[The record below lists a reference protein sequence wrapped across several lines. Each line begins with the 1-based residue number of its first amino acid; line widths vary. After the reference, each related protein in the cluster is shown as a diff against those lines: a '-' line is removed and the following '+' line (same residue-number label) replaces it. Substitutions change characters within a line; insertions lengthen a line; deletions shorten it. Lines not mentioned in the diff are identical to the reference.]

1 MININDL
8 LNVRFS
14 NHGRNIK
21 EGFDCYGLAIEVS
34 RRFGHN
40 LIDLWYSESTSEMFT
55 QKVDEVRNKL
65 GDLVSETKE
74 QEEGNLIIF
83 SDNKGNMIHI
93 GVILEKGIFIHSSRL
108 NGVKITK
115 LEDYFLKQWKV
126 YKWQK

>member
-1 MININDL
+1 MIDISDL
-8 LNVRFS
+8 LNVKFS
-14 NHGRNIK
+14 NHGRNVK

-40 LIDLWYSESTSEMFT
+40 LIDLWYSESTSETFS
-55 QKVDEVRNKL
+55 QKVDEIKNKL
-65 GDLVSETKE
+65 GDLVVETDE
-74 QEEGNLIIF
+74 QEESNLIIF

-108 NGVKITK
+108 YGVKITK
-115 LEDYFLKQWKV
+115 LEDYFLKKWKV